1 MNDTPDALRIGSLDR
16 VPDELRATSRPLT
29 AGAVRG
35 RWFYFGLSLAVLST
49 AVGGFMPSYLIKVS
63 NHSFDLPPIFHVHAG
78 LFFSWL
84 LLNALQAWFIATGRI
99 YNHRN
104 WGLAG
109 ISLATAMTIS
119 IVLLVITGIKLAE
132 THGVNLP
139 ARRFAYLSTS
149 GAVKFALFFGAAI
162 VCIKRRELHKRLIV
176 IANSTLM
183 GAPVGRLVVLTM
195 VPPNLRMGPP
205 PPLAIMLILVLAYF
219 PTYAGMIYDWRTRGR
234 PHPVYLAGVL
244 SMLSG
249 LLVPVIGRTDAWM
262 NVINHLVLLMG

>member
-1 MNDTPDALRIGSLDR
+1 MNSTPHTLRIGSPDL
-16 VPDELRATSRPLT
+16 VPDELRPTTRPLT

-35 RWFYFGLSLAVLST
+35 RWFYFGLSLVLLSIAV
-49 AVGGFMPSYLIKVS
+49 AGFMPSYLIKVS

-84 LLNALQAWFIATGRI
+84 LLNALQAWFVATGRV

-132 THGVNLP
+132 AHGMGLP
-139 ARRFAYLSTS
+139 ARRFAYLNIS
-149 GAVKFALFFGAAI
+149 GAAKFALIFGAAI
-162 VCIKRRELHKRLIV
+162 DCIKRRELHKRLIV
-176 IANSTLM
+176 IANSTVM
-183 GAPVGRLVVLTM
+183 GAPVGRLVVMAML
-195 VPPNLRMGPP
+195 PPNLRVGPP
-205 PPLAIMLILVLAYF
+205 PPLAIILILVLAYF

-234 PHPVYLAGVL
+234 PHPVYLVGLV

>member
-1 MNDTPDALRIGSLDR
+1 MNSTPDTLPIGAP
-16 VPDELRATSRPLT
+16 VPPPGESCATTRSPI
-29 AGAVRG
+29 AGTVQG
-35 RWFYFGLSLAVLST
+35 RWFYFGLSLALSLI
-49 AVGGFMPSYLIKVS
+49 AVAGFMPSYLIKVG
-63 NHSFDLPPIFHVHAG
+63 NHSFDLPPIFHVHAC

-84 LLNALQAWFIATGRI
+84 FLNALQAWFVATGRV

-132 THGVNLP
+132 AHGMGLV
-139 ARRFAYLSTS
+139 ARRFAYLNVS
-149 GAVKFALFFGAAI
+149 GAAKFAVFFGAAI
-162 VCIKRRELHKRLIV
+162 ACIKRRELHKRLMV
-176 IANSTLM
+176 IANSTVM
-183 GAPVGRLVVLTM
+183 GAPVGRLVVMAM
-195 VPPNLRMGPP
+195 VPPNLRVGPP
-205 PPLAIMLILVLAYF
+205 PSLAILLILVLAYF
-219 PTYAGMIYDWRTRGR
+219 PTYAGMVHDWRTRGR
-234 PHPVYLAGVL
+234 PHPVYLVGLL